1 MLYHEVPKNVN
12 QLFAMVIDQKI
23 NERTYKVTSRNYFKL
38 DDVFEVLAKKLNNI
52 ETVKLVSIKDENDLS
67 LNVVNKPMSKLT
79 IQMDKTLDL
88 QPLDMI
94 RIKR

>member
-1 MLYHEVPKNVN
+1 MLYHEEPKNVN

-23 NERTYKVTSRNYFKL
+23 NEHTYKVTSRNYFKL
-38 DDVFEVLAKKLNNI
+38 DDDFEVLAKKLNNI
-52 ETVKLVSIKDENDLS
+52 ETIKLVSIKDENDLS

-79 IQMDKTLDL
+79 IQMNKTLDL

-94 RIKR
+94 RIKK